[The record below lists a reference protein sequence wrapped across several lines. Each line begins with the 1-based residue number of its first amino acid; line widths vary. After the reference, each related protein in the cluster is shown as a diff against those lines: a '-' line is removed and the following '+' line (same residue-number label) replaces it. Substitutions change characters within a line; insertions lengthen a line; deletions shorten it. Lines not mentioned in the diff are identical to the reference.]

1 MRRLAVVLSAGVS
14 AAVLSACATMSIGS
28 YVERGIDFAP
38 YQTYEWGPADAL
50 PTGDPRLDNNPFFQ
64 DHVRGAVE
72 KELARRGLRLAGA
85 GTGDLLIHYHA
96 NISQRI
102 EVNGCENQYNRP
114 TADDCQPNVSEYEAG
129 TLLLGIA
136 DARTQKVIWRG
147 WARDSVEAALN
158 NQDIM
163 EEQFNA
169 AVRRMMAEFPR
180 PLLSARGRAGDRRT
194 TPFLSDKQISRAP
207 ANYSED
213 PDRLCGEGET
223 PR

>member
-1 MRRLAVVLSAGVS
+1 MRRLAVVLLAGVS
-14 AAVLSACATMSIGS
+14 TLALSACATMNVGS

-72 KELARRGLRLAGA
+72 KQLARRGFTLTEA

-102 EVNGCENQYNRP
+102 EVNGFENGYNCIS
-114 TADDCQPNVSEYEAG
+114 AEDCRPNVSEYEAG
-129 TLLLGIA
+129 TLVLDVA
-136 DARTQKVIWRG
+136 DARTKKVVWRG

-163 EEQFNA
+163 EEQFNE
-169 AVRRMMAEFPR
+169 AVRRMMTEFPR
-180 PLLSARGRAGDRRT
+180 PLLSARGPAGDRR
-194 TPFLSDKQISRAP
+194 RAP
-207 ANYSED
+207 FW
-213 PDRLCGEGET
+213 RVG
-223 PR
+223 R